1 MKDGVS
7 IVRRVDEVGRVLIP
21 RDICQRFGWLPG
33 TPLEIL
39 VGDGCIVYRRYKHY
53 AHVADVIKELKDLV
67 ACDEGVDWRDRA
79 EINNLLKEIE
89 SILRKGNE

>member
-21 RDICQRFGWLPG
+21 RDMCQRFGWLPG

-53 AHVADVIKELKDLV
+53 ASAVDTIKELKDLV
-67 ACDEGVDWRDRA
+67 ACDVNIRWDDRSR
-79 EINNLLKEIE
+79 INEMLKEIE
-89 SILRKGNE
+89 RILKDERY